1 MAAGEHH
8 GMREFFIGSE
18 QLDLGT
24 LTRGK
29 LRWDYVAIF
38 PDVYVP
44 KSAVASLR
52 PRTGGAWL
60 WSGRDG
66 VIAGRA
72 AAALHGALWVDAMT
86 PIELIAHRTRAP
98 AGVIVRNER
107 IDSNEITLVA
117 GMPATCPARTALD
130 LARHLPR
137 DEAVAHLDALA
148 HATDVRAEDAWA
160 LAGRYPRARGLR
172 RAEVALDLMD
182 GGAQSPKE
190 TWLRLL
196 VIDAGFPRPRTQIL
210 VTDGFNTAFL
220 DLGWDEP
227 KIGMDYD
234 GEQHRADRKRYVHD
248 IGRNEMVRS
257 EGWDD
262 IHVVAEHSKRF
273 IVRRAADAFAR
284 RGNPLRLRPGW

>member
-1 MAAGEHH
+1 
-8 GMREFFIGSE
+8 MREFFIGSE
-18 QLDLGT
+18 QLDLGA

-29 LRWDYVAIF
+29 LRWNYEAIF

-44 KSAVASLR
+44 KTAVASLG
-52 PRTGGAWL
+52 PRIGGAWL

-72 AAALHGALWVDAMT
+72 AAALHGALWVDATT
-86 PIELIAHRTRAP
+86 PVELIAHRTRAP
-98 AGVIVRNER
+98 AGIVARNER
-107 IDSNEITLVA
+107 IDPDEITLAA
-117 GMPATCPARTALD
+117 GMPTTCPARTALD

-148 HATDVRAEDAWA
+148 RATGVRAEDAWV
-160 LAGRYPRARGLR
+160 LAGRYPRARGLC

-190 TWLRLL
+190 TWLRLVVL
-196 VIDAGFPRPRTQIL
+196 DAGFPRLRTQIM
-210 VTDGFNTAFL
+210 VGDGFNTAYL
-220 DLGWDEP
+220 DMGWDEP

-234 GEQHRADRKRYVHD
+234 GEQHRTDRKRYVHD
-248 IGRNEMVRS
+248 IGRNELVRS

-262 IHVVAEHSKRF
+262 LHVVAEHSRRF
-273 IVRRAADAFAR
+273 IVWRAADAFAR
-284 RGNPLRLRPGW
+284 RGYPLRLRPGS